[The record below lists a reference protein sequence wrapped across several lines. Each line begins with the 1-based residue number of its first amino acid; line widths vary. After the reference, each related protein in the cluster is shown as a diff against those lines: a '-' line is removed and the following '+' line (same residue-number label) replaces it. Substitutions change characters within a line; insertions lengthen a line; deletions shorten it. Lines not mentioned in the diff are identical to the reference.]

1 MAQQSNKATT
11 MASKPDL
18 KKALAMPG
26 IEESGHIG
34 FGPVQDINEIPGGQF
49 GDLDIEF
56 GRRLTEQ
63 TLRPSDPLS
72 IEQGRR
78 ESGRD
83 SEKFDVMQFS
93 PLRTPTKDVLNGNP
107 FDAQDHAPMMDDDYG
122 WVNPDH
128 PASDQQQLQ
137 MASDG
142 VQPISPMGTPAKKTL
157 RKRVA
162 KKGTLALDERTE
174 ITNAELQTHLRNTE
188 EICEEEQ
195 EAVEEFSEFTKTTS
209 IFDLPLFASFINQ
222 NSFSGLFKATA
233 LPAASARANRRKAS
247 QQEEART
254 AAAEENHAPM
264 MDDDYGWMGPD
275 HENQNQADPENQ
287 VPDVNSNQ
295 AECGLSGLQSPLKR
309 LSISGLSQTSSSQS
323 TFSRSTVD
331 ALTIWQ
337 AEFSAVKN
345 KTLRLEGD
353 LMAAMAGPGVVTKR
367 VAASAFFE
375 ALVLRGKGLVEVRQE
390 EPFAPI
396 TVHAKPGL
404 FRAIASEQA

>member
-1 MAQQSNKATT
+1 MAQQGNKVTT

-18 KKALAMPG
+18 KKALAMP
-26 IEESGHIG
+26 EESGHVG

-56 GRRLTEQ
+56 GRRLTDP
-63 TLRPSDPLS
+63 TLRPSDPFS

-78 ESGRD
+78 ESGVRD

-93 PLRTPTKDVLNGNP
+93 PLRTPTKDALAGNP
-107 FDAQDHAPMMDDDYG
+107 FDAQDNGPMMDDDYG
-122 WVNPDH
+122 WVQPDH
-128 PASDQQQLQ
+128 PASEQQLQ

-142 VQPISPMGTPAKKTL
+142 VQPISPLASPATKKTL

-162 KKGTLALDERTE
+162 KKGTLVLDERTE

-195 EAVEEFSEFTKTTS
+195 EAAEEVSEFAKAIS

-222 NSFSGLFKATA
+222 SAFSGLFKATA
-233 LPAASARANRRKAS
+233 SARASRRKVSA
-247 QQEEART
+247 QE
-254 AAAEENHAPM
+254 AAAIAVENNAPM

-275 HENQNQADPENQ
+275 HENQNQADAENQ

-309 LSISGLSQTSSSQS
+309 LSISGISQTSSSQS
-323 TFSRSTVD
+323 TFSRATVD
-331 ALTIWQ
+331 TLTVWQ

-345 KTLRLEGD
+345 KTLRLEDD
-353 LMAAMAGPGVVTKR
+353 LMAAMAGPGAVTKR

-375 ALVLRGKGLVEVRQE
+375 ALVLRGKGLVAVRQE

-404 FRAIASEQA
+404 FSAIACEQP